1 MPPVG
6 PTTSDQ
12 PTFTLNKM
20 TSFQKY
26 RKYRIQVASNE
37 FWVVLYK
44 SHFLFLFLFVLFCF
58 LFVCLFVCLTHL
70 FFFFVF
76 RTNGAC
82 N

>member
-44 SHFLFLFLFVLFCF
+44 SHFLFLFLFVLFC
-58 LFVCLFVCLTHL
+58 LFVC
-70 FFFFVF
+70 FFVLF
-76 RTNGAC
+76 LGRMVPATKTTHT
-82 N
+82 

>member
-1 MPPVG
+1 MSPIG

-37 FWVVLYK
+37 FGVVLYK
-44 SHFLFLFLFVLFCF
+44 SHSLFLFC
-58 LFVCLFVCLTHL
+58 LFVCLFC
-70 FFFFVF
+70 FVF

>member
-1 MPPVG
+1 MSPIG

-20 TSFQKY
+20 TSFQ
-26 RKYRIQVASNE
+26 KYRIQVASNE

-58 LFVCLFVCLTHL
+58 ILFCLFVCFVLFLGRMVPATKTTH
-70 FFFFVF
+70 
-76 RTNGAC
+76 T
-82 N
+82 

>member
-1 MPPVG
+1 MSPIG

-20 TSFQKY
+20 ASFKNIGNIGY
-26 RKYRIQVASNE
+26 RWHQMS
-37 FWVVLYK
+37 FGSFCTK
-44 SHFLFLFLFVLFCF
+44 SLFVFVCFCF
-58 LFVCLFVCLTHL
+58 VLFVCLFVSFRL
-70 FFFFVF
+70 VF